1 MLKKAKPMIYKNR
14 LLTRIALYL
23 LFVVITSAT
32 FAQSIDSSKFFNPIW
47 DDISSKLPPL
57 EALIDSAIMHSPE
70 IKIEE
75 LNADLT
81 RYEIT
86 SAKREWLR
94 HWGLDM
100 VANYGNY
107 LYNDRDELTR
117 LDKFYLSES
126 RRLNYG
132 AGVYVRIPMFYFV
145 DRKNEIN
152 KKRKLLEIAIVT
164 RETHVRVIRKEV
176 INTYNV
182 LMQQQDILR
191 ITNDYQQ
198 VADMMMRNAEN
209 AFLNGEI
216 APEEYARQKDYQT
229 RGATDY
235 ALTVGRFNMA
245 YTLLEELVGIRF
257 NLINVIK

>member
-1 MLKKAKPMIYKNR
+1 MIYWNK
-14 LLTRIALYL
+14 LLTRTSLYLMFILISSALY
-23 LFVVITSAT
+23 
-32 FAQSIDSSKFFNPIW
+32 AQEIDSSLLFNPIRESIA
-47 DDISSKLPPL
+47 DKLPPL
-57 EALIDSAIMHSPE
+57 EALIDSAIAHSPN

-75 LNADLT
+75 LQADWA

-86 SAKREWLR
+86 SAKRGWMQ
-94 HWGLDM
+94 HWGFDA
-100 VANYGNY
+100 VINYGNY

-132 AGVYVRIPMFYFV
+132 AGMYARIPIFYLV

-152 KKRKLLEIAIVT
+152 KKRKLLEIAIVN
-164 RETHVRVIRKEV
+164 REVYVREIRKAV
-176 INTYNV
+176 INTYNI
-182 LMQQQDILR
+182 LLQQQHILQ

-209 AFLNGEI
+209 MFLNGEI
-216 APEEYARQKDYQT
+216 PPEEYARQKDYQT

-235 ALTVGRFNMA
+235 ALTIGRFNDA
-245 YTLLEELVGIRF
+245 FTLLEELVGIRF

>member
-1 MLKKAKPMIYKNR
+1 MIYKSR
-14 LLTRIALYL
+14 LLMKVSLYL
-23 LFVVITSAT
+23 LFIITCST
-32 FAQSIDSSKFFNPIW
+32 THAQSIDSSLLFDPIR
-47 DDISSKLPPL
+47 DDIASKLPAL
-57 EALIDSAIMHSPE
+57 EALIDSAVAHSPE

-75 LNADLT
+75 LNADWT

-86 SAKREWLR
+86 SARREWLR

-152 KKRKLLEIAIVT
+152 KKKKLLEIAIVT

-176 INTYNV
+176 INTYNT
-182 LMQQQDILR
+182 LMQQQMILR

-216 APEEYARQKDYQT
+216 PPEEYARQKDYQT

-235 ALTVGRFNMA
+235 ALTIGRFNMA

-257 NLINVIK
+257 NLINVLK

>member
-1 MLKKAKPMIYKNR
+1 MVCWNK
-14 LLTRIALYL
+14 LLARIS
-23 LFVVITSAT
+23 FIVVFTAITSVS
-32 FAQSIDSSKFFNPIW
+32 FAQMIDSSMLFNPIR
-47 DDISSKLPPL
+47 DDIAKKLPPL
-57 EALIDSAIMHSPE
+57 EALIDSAVQHSPQ
-70 IKIEE
+70 IKLEE
-75 LNADLT
+75 LQADLT

-86 SAKREWLR
+86 SARREWLR

-117 LDKFYLSES
+117 LDRFYLSES

-132 AGVYVRIPMFYFV
+132 AGVYVRIPVFYFV

-152 KKRKLLEIAIVT
+152 KKRKLLEIAIVN
-164 RETHVRVIRKEV
+164 REVHVRDIRQIVIA
-176 INTYNV
+176 TYNT
-182 LMQQQDILR
+182 LMQQQHILR

-209 AFLNGEI
+209 MFLNGEI
-216 APEEYARQKDYQT
+216 PPEEYARQKDYQT

-235 ALTVGRFNMA
+235 ALTIGRFNNA

-257 NLINVIK
+257 NLINVLK

>member
-1 MLKKAKPMIYKNR
+1 MVCWNKLLLKISVP
-14 LLTRIALYL
+14 
-23 LFVVITSAT
+23 LFFIVFTSIVE
-32 FAQSIDSSKFFNPIW
+32 AQVTDSSMFFNPIR
-47 DDISSKLPPL
+47 DNIAQKLPPL
-57 EALIDSAIMHSPE
+57 EALIDSAIANSPQ
-70 IKIEE
+70 IQMDE

-81 RYEIT
+81 RYEII
-86 SAKREWLR
+86 SAKRQWLQ

-100 VANYGNY
+100 IVNYGNY

-132 AGVYVRIPMFYFV
+132 AGIYVRMPIFYAV

-152 KKRKLLEIAIVT
+152 KKKKYREIAIVN
-164 RETHVRVIRKEV
+164 REIHVRMIRQEV
-176 INTYNV
+176 IATYNI
-182 LMQQQDILR
+182 LMQQQDILK

-209 AFLNGEI
+209 MFLTGEI
-216 APEEYARQKDYQT
+216 PPEEYARQKDYQT

-235 ALTVGRFNMA
+235 ALTIGRFNSA
-245 YTLLEELVGIRF
+245 YTLLEELVGIKF
-257 NLINVIK
+257 NLINVLK

>member
-1 MLKKAKPMIYKNR
+1 MVCWNK
-14 LLTRIALYL
+14 LLARTSFIIV
-23 LFVVITSAT
+23 FISITAIS
-32 FAQSIDSSKFFNPIW
+32 FAQTIDSSMLYNPVR
-47 DDISSKLPPL
+47 DDIAKKLPPL
-57 EALIDSAIMHSPE
+57 EALIDSAIKHSPQ
-70 IKIEE
+70 IKLEE
-75 LNADLT
+75 LQADWT

-86 SAKREWLR
+86 SARREWLR

-117 LDKFYLSES
+117 LDRFYLSES

-132 AGVYVRIPMFYFV
+132 AGVYVRIPVFYFV

-152 KKRKLLEIAIVT
+152 KKRKLLEIAIVN
-164 RETHVRVIRKEV
+164 REVRVRDIRQMV
-176 INTYNV
+176 IATFNT
-182 LMQQQDILR
+182 LMQQQHILR

-216 APEEYARQKDYQT
+216 PPEEYARQKDYQV

-235 ALTVGRFNMA
+235 ALTIGRFNNA
-245 YTLLEELVGIRF
+245 YTLLEELVGMRF
-257 NLINVIK
+257 NLINVLK